1 VLAVVRSLG
10 LEPLPYLLAI
20 ALGSNVGSAMT
31 PTGNPQNML
40 IGVASGIPFARFV
53 GTLALPSLGGLA
65 IVFGVIAFVHRRTLA
80 AAPRRLTTT
89 APAAAEHPFDAALVT
104 KALVIFGG
112 ALAGWLAGLSLPLIA
127 ISAAAFAMLGAAG
140 AHAEAYE
147 GVHAI
152 TSSASRMDVQA
163 EAVAATRA
171 GNSYSDSA
179 AEGTVAVNSTL
190 DRNAV
195 RDQAVATAHDPLQ
208 SLDRR
213 AFYRDQVPSA
223 YSKPTVSFTR
233 QAGL

>member
-1 VLAVVRSLG
+1 M
-10 LEPLPYLLAI
+10 
-20 ALGSNVGSAMT
+20 N
-31 PTGNPQNML
+31 
-40 IGVASGIPFARFV
+40 
-53 GTLALPSLGGLA
+53 
-65 IVFGVIAFVHRRTLA
+65 
-80 AAPRRLTTT
+80 
-89 APAAAEHPFDAALVT
+89 T
-104 KALVIFGG
+104 KQ
-112 ALAGWLAGLSLPLIA
+112 LIA

-140 AHAEAYE
+140 AVHAETYE

-163 EAVAATRA
+163 EAVAAAHA
-171 GNSYSDSA
+171 GNPYSDSA

-213 AFYRDQVPSA
+213 AFYRDEVPA
-223 YSKPTVSFTR
+223 EYKKPTVSFTR